1 MDGYNGNCSL
11 RGRGGTS
18 NVGDGRSGNL
28 WFDHLD
34 RSIDRSRK
42 CITQIAQVIVT
53 DLAAVTALPYFDSLI
68 AVVTVALSFERT
80 LFAHVSIR
88 AYDTFE
94 VILSHKMG
102 ARVKRRYGKGLRRQD
117 KIMGICQSKNY
128 MNLLCLVS
136 FIGGSNPKASYWLG
150 FKLRM

>member
-28 WFDHLD
+28 GCEHID
-34 RSIDRSRK
+34 RSIDSINRSRK

-68 AVVTVALSFERT
+68 ADVTVALSGERT
-80 LFAHVSIR
+80 LFAHVSLR

-94 VILSHKMG
+94 VFLSHKMG
-102 ARVKRRYGKGLRRQD
+102 ARVKRRHGKRLRRQD
-117 KIMGICQSKNY
+117 KIMGIRDMSELHESASSC
-128 MNLLCLVS
+128 
-136 FIGGSNPKASYWLG
+136 FIHRRCKPQRFALA
-150 FKLRM
+150 RV

>member
-28 WFDHLD
+28 GCDHID
-34 RSIDRSRK
+34 RSFDRSRK
-42 CITQIAQVIVT
+42 CITQITQVIVT

-68 AVVTVALSFERT
+68 ADVTVALSGERT
-80 LFAHVSIR
+80 LFAHVSLR

-94 VILSHKMG
+94 VFLSHKMG
-102 ARVKRRYGKGLRRQD
+102 ARVKRRHGKRLRRQD
-117 KIMGICQSKNY
+117 KIMGIRDMSELHESASSC
-128 MNLLCLVS
+128 
-136 FIGGSNPKASYWLG
+136 FIHRRCKPQRFALA
-150 FKLRM
+150 RV